1 MRINQLTSALFLSLS
16 VTVISPIAFAGQ
28 DETPPQD
35 DPFAELDQAMETL
48 KYDGSK
54 AELAEFHNWKKEY
67 LNEYQQFR
75 KEHFQKLDDIRNNL
89 LKSWGSAE
97 VSSQE
102 ELVEYSEDKKVKT
115 VLDFEKNEIRISII
129 HENNETVSSL
139 DIQKALSLQAEKDQV
154 LSQFVGK
161 ALDDALVNE
170 MVQKADR
177 KEFTAQST
185 SNKSNVLSKEIS
197 VIEQQGQAQKNQVER
212 IIDQL
217 SMSEHQ
223 QITGNIVDKN
233 QEKAEQE
240 NLERSIVDQKSQIEK
255 ETQQRIAAF
264 RAQTVK
270 LDKNNAQKE
279 MLKNKKITTYTM
291 PLAHKNALTKAKPF
305 IQQVKSQTDRWQL
318 SPSLILAIMHT
329 ESYFN
334 PKAQSHVPAYG
345 LMQIVPRTA
354 GIDVNRML
362 NKKDA
367 PMAEADLFL
376 PNYNITAGVAYMHIL
391 NSRYLRKITNPQSRL
406 YCMIAAYNTGSG
418 NVAKTFNIDK
428 SRNINRAAPII
439 NKLSPEEVYEH
450 LVKNLPYDETK
461 HYVQRVVKRQN
472 IYAPVE
478 SL

>member
-1 MRINQLTSALFLSLS
+1 MKIGQLTSTLLFTLS
-16 VTVISPIAFAGQ
+16 VTAISSAAIARAN
-28 DETPPQD
+28 DTPPKD
-35 DPFAELDQAMETL
+35 DPFSELDQAMDSL

-75 KEHFQKLDDIRNNL
+75 KDHFQKMDDIRDNL
-89 LKSWGSAE
+89 IKFWGSAE
-97 VSSQE
+97 VSSKE

-129 HENNETVSSL
+129 HEKDEKISAL
-139 DIQKALSLQAEKDQV
+139 DIQNALNLQAKKDQV

-161 ALDDALVNE
+161 TLDDVLVNN
-170 MVQKADR
+170 MVQNAEK
-177 KEFTAQST
+177 KELSAQST
-185 SNKSNVLSKEIS
+185 NHKREVISQEIK
-197 VIEQQGQAQKNQVER
+197 VIELQGQAQKNQIER

-217 SMSEHQ
+217 SIDEQ
-223 QITGNIVDKN
+223 QQVSANIVDKK
-233 QEKAEQE
+233 QDKVEQE
-240 NLERSIVDQKSQIEK
+240 NIEKSIEEQKSQIEK

-264 RAQTVK
+264 KSQTVK
-270 LDKNNAQKE
+270 LDKNNVQKE
-279 MLKNKKITTYTM
+279 ILKSKKITTYTM
-291 PLAHKNALTKAKPF
+291 PLAHKNALTKADPF
-305 IQQVKSQTDRWQL
+305 IKQVKSQTDRWQL